1 MVIMNVTLSKEEL
14 EMLSKMVG
22 FEISDEKDIHEAI
35 KIIYEVT
42 M

>member
-1 MVIMNVTLSKEEL
+1 MNVTLSKEEL

-22 FEISDEKDIHEAI
+22 FEISDEKDAHEAI
-35 KIIYEVT
+35 KIIYQVT